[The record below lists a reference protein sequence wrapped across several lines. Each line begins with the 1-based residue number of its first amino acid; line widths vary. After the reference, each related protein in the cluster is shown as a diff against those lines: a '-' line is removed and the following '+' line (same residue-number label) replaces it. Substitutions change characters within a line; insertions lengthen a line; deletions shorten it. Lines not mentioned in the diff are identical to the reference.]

1 MGRGKPTDGKIREII
16 IQQYY
21 EGRSMDDIASK
32 LNMAKTSIFNIIK
45 KYGETGNIDVR
56 GKSSGR
62 PKIVSQRNLRHL
74 LKICKSGRRDTLRE
88 ITARWNNETG
98 LNISREC
105 CRKYI
110 HKCGLSFY
118 KVCLIFFSTKHM
130 CISKWAKIYR
140 PKRNHY

>member
-1 MGRGKPTDGKIREII
+1 MGRGKPIDRKIREII

-21 EGRSMDDIASK
+21 RGQTMDDIASE
-32 LNMAKTSIFNIIK
+32 LTLAKTTIFNIIK
-45 KYGETGNIDVR
+45 KYRETANIEVR

-62 PKIVSQRNLRHL
+62 PKVVSQRNLRHL
-74 LKICKSGRRDTLRE
+74 VKVCKSGRRETLRE

-98 LNISREC
+98 LNVSREC

-118 KVCLIFFSTKHM
+118 KVCLIYFCM
-130 CISKWAKIYR
+130 
-140 PKRNHY
+140 